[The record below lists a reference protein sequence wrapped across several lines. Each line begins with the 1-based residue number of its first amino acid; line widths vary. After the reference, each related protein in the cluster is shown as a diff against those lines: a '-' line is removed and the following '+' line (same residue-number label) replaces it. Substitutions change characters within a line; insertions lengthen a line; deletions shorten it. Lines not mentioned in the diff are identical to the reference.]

1 MHGYMYVYL
10 YICLGINFHASV
22 DCPWFLQALR
32 LHAAGCN
39 STCTLDYSVYNMT
52 LNANCGL
59 LVCTKD
65 SFSKCFA
72 NGHGEGESKCQ

>member
-32 LHAAGCN
+32 LDAAGCN
-39 STCTLDYSVYNMT
+39 STCTLDYCVQY
-52 LNANCGL
+52 
-59 LVCTKD
+59 D
-65 SFSKCFA
+65 
-72 NGHGEGESKCQ
+72 SKCQLWSFGMYKRFLF

>member
-1 MHGYMYVYL
+1 ML
-10 YICLGINFHASV
+10 LDA
-22 DCPWFLQALR
+22 
-32 LHAAGCN
+32 
-39 STCTLDYSVYNMT
+39 TLLAHWIIVYNMT